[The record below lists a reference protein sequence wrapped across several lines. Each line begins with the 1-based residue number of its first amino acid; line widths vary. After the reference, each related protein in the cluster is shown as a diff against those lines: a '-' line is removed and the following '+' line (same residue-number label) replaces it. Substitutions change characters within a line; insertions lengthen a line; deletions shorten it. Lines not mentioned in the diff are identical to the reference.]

1 MTGVFRRSSSMIHSV
16 GIDIAA
22 ALGVSFESS
31 SASDRGSLSIGDVG
45 NIKGPAQ
52 AATTNSKK
60 QDSQF
65 LAVWMNGKVNPTPLI
80 IYMSVPVKSIAMGT
94 LNFIS
99 YYKYEIFLN

>member
-60 QDSQF
+60 AIQPILGSLDERKSQPDPVNH
-65 LAVWMNGKVNPTPLI
+65 LYVCPCKVYCYGYVKFYLI
-80 IYMSVPVKSIAMGT
+80 LQV
-94 LNFIS
+94 
-99 YYKYEIFLN
+99 